1 MTSTYTQQRRT
12 HLETLA
18 AQLVEHGL
26 VGRLLGGDNPMLW
39 VWHPTTGK
47 QTIIFATPSK
57 DGWQFLWSPN
67 GQMSADATART
78 VQLLRDALSDNPP

>member
-18 AQLVEHGL
+18 AQLPEYGL
-26 VGRLLGGDNPMLW
+26 VGRLLGGEDPMLW

-47 QTIIFATPSK
+47 QTIIFATPTK
-57 DGWQFLWSPN
+57 DGWLFLWSPN
-67 GQMSADATART
+67 GQAKADATTTT
-78 VQLLRDALSDNPP
+78 VELLRKALADPPT